1 MKKKYFVGWI
11 ASAIGELAPFVYS
24 TNKSNVEYAINEWND
39 RETKVT
45 HVSERGLLQLL
56 LRSDV
61 QVRGLKKV

>member
-1 MKKKYFVGWI
+1 MKQKYFVGWI

-24 TNKSNVEYAINEWND
+24 TNKTNVEYAISGWKN

-45 HVSERGLLQLL
+45 HVSENGLLKLL